1 MITARFPANRRQ
13 RGFTLIELLVV
24 IAIIAILIALLL
36 PAVQQAREAA
46 RRSQCKNNLKQL
58 GLALHN
64 YGDTY
69 GQFPIASF
77 PLIAPASGRVK
88 SVSWIV
94 RVFPMMEQ
102 GAAYNQIN
110 FSSDFTAQDGP
121 DRNWQL
127 RQSLRVAGLNCPSSS
142 LPSTRVDPTTN
153 SSSVGAPASIT
164 VQVSDYAGI
173 AGGAIHPQTGA
184 APIES
189 GLGTFGLIVTNGV
202 IVNSASYNA
211 SGATAT
217 VESSRSG
224 VKISEITD
232 GTSNTLMVAEQSA
245 PDPTCIYSGKDCR
258 SAGHNGGMWS
268 GGNGG
273 NNWSAGIT
281 APRLGI
287 NSKQTTTYSIDPYR
301 TNTKIISQHTGGA
314 HGCMADGS
322 VRFLSE
328 NMDYNTFMALCARN
342 DGVVIGEF

>member
-69 GQFPIASF
+69 GQFPIGSF
-77 PLIAPASGRVK
+77 PVLSPASGRVK

-102 GAAYNQIN
+102 VAAYNQIN
-110 FSSDFTAQDGP
+110 FSSDFTGQDGP

-127 RQSLRVAGLNCPSSS
+127 RQSLRVAGLNCPSSA
-142 LPSTRVDPTTN
+142 LPDTRVDPTAN

-164 VQVSDYAGI
+164 VQVADYAGI
-173 AGGAIHPQTGA
+173 AGGAVHPQTGN
-184 APIES
+184 APNES
-189 GLGTFGLIVTNGV
+189 AIGVYGLMTTNGV
-202 IVNSASYNA
+202 IVSATAYNA
-211 SGATAT
+211 AGAAAGTP
-217 VESSRSG
+217 SPRSG

-245 PDPTCIYSGKDCR
+245 PDPTCTYAGKDCR
-258 SAGHNGGMWS
+258 STGHNGGLWS

-273 NNWSAGIT
+273 TSWKAGIT

-287 NSKQTTTYSIDPYR
+287 NSKQTTAYSVNPYME
-301 TNTKIISQHTGGA
+301 NTKITSQHTGGA

-328 NMDYNTFMALCARN
+328 NMDFNTFMALCARN
-342 DGVVIGEF
+342 DGVVLGEF